1 MFCVVNFVDVQAG
14 GGARPHPILGPLGN
28 GIAPS
33 VASPASATLLSS
45 GPTPR
50 VPLLPMVP
58 LVNPAPV
65 VLDEPE
71 PVPGAGATPLEM
83 PEFPPVAEVSFPLE
97 PEMTV

>member
-1 MFCVVNFVDVQAG
+1 MSVLPAPMVTYPRAQPEAAAVV
-14 GGARPHPILGPLGN
+14 LGN

-50 VPLLPMVP
+50 APLLPMVP

-71 PVPGAGATPLEM
+71 PVPGAGATPLET